1 VCSDVKTFK
10 LLTEKYCIASK
21 TIFNSWD
28 YSFKEAREEEV
39 NRSKEMHSDVYEDT
53 ILVEVEE
60 DRSDH
65 REGRAA
71 SKSPH

>member
-1 VCSDVKTFK
+1 MSFWNAFWN
-10 LLTEKYCIASK
+10 LLRIALK
-21 TIFNSWD
+21 VVFNSWD
-28 YSFKEAREEEV
+28 YPFKEAREEEV

-65 REGRAA
+65 W
-71 SKSPH
+71 